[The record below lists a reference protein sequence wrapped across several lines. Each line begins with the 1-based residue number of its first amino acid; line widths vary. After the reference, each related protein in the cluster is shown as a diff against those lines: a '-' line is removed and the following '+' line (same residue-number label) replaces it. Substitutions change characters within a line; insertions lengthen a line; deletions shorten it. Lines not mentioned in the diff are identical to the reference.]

1 MVVISKKVINEFSE
15 KYPNS
20 SEALLDWYKKTK
32 EADWSSFNELK
43 QTFNSADAVG
53 NGLYV
58 FNIKGNH
65 YRLIARII
73 FGARTVFIKFI
84 NTHSKYDKVNLS
96 DL

>member
-1 MVVISKKVINEFSE
+1 M
-15 KYPNS
+15 
-20 SEALLDWYKKTK
+20 YKKTK

-43 QTFNSADAVG
+43 QTFNSTDAIG

-73 FGARTVFIKFI
+73 FGARTVFIRYI
-84 NTHSKYDKVNLS
+84 NTHAEYNKVNLS

>member
-1 MVVISKKVINEFSE
+1 MVVISKKAINEFSE
-15 KYPNS
+15 KYPKS

-73 FGARTVFIKFI
+73 FGARIVFIRYI
-84 NTHSKYDKVNLS
+84 NTHMEYDKVNLS